1 MSTSATPKLAEST
14 AVNEAVKARMAPK
27 QATQAAPVDITANPV
42 AKIVFNPEATPEER
56 SRQIGTLLSPDL
68 ADECKASV
76 KQLEAYKEYLAQQRT
91 LMQRKL
97 IELSSTT
104 VFAKMKQTF
113 ADMNKGVLDFR
124 QMIRPLVD
132 NLDALY
138 TLRTAG
144 DNVVLDTFAEI
155 EEDRKR
161 EADWDQRTSK
171 IETEARQIT
180 LDKEMLERDIA
191 RLKTQTGL
199 FGGIKKSAQ
208 AEIAAKELEIAKGI
222 EELKASRDKAKAII
236 AEKAEHDA
244 KQGKFKAEKDQVRK
258 MLDISG
264 PEHVQRVEGIIKAAL
279 DYIDKSQVTVSEL
292 RDELGGIEGQADKLV
307 KINSQMITVVAILD
321 KGIDLACTANKE
333 KVQALSAGK
342 EGEDTLARLERERK
356 KNDFERHVTALMDS
370 GRGTKKTVADLEKD
384 AVDANT
390 FHDALGKQNVNL
402 RELSSD
408 GIASVATSLNTT
420 IQALNNSALNEAS
433 ESVRDSMRA
442 MNAVTDDVAN
452 KEVIRQALQVD
463 EASKR
468 IMEKV
473 ESMSNIA
480 ESLQAANKLR
490 EDGLSNIQSRLGEL
504 NDVTATVRARLQ
516 ESIGLDAKDPA
527 ASEAAP
533 ARKPVDDKEITFG
546 QI

>member
-1 MSTSATPKLAEST
+1 MTTSASPKLAEST

-27 QATQAAPVDITANPV
+27 PAAQAAPIDITANPV
-42 AKIVFNPEATPEER
+42 AKIVFNPEAAPEAR
-56 SRQIGTLLSPDL
+56 SQQVAALLSPDL
-68 ADECKASV
+68 AEECKASI

-91 LMQRKL
+91 LMQRRL

-104 VFAKMKQTF
+104 VFSKMKQTF

-124 QMIRPLVD
+124 EMIRPLVD

-161 EADWDQRTSK
+161 EADWDRRTS
-171 IETEARQIT
+171 EADTEIRRISS
-180 LDKEMLERDIA
+180 DKGVLEGDIA
-191 RLKTQTGL
+191 KLKTQTGM

-208 AEIAAKELEIAKGI
+208 AEIAAKELLIARQVEG
-222 EELKASRDKAKAII
+222 LKACRDKVLAIV
-236 AEKAEHDA
+236 AEKAEQDA
-244 KQGKFKAEKDQVRK
+244 KEGKFKAEKDQVRA

-264 PEHVQRVEGIIKAAL
+264 PEHVKRVEGIIKAAL
-279 DYIDKSQVTVSEL
+279 NYIDKSQVTVSEL

-321 KGIDLACTANKE
+321 KGIDLATAANKD
-333 KVQALSAGK
+333 KVQVLATAR
-342 EGEDTLARLERERK
+342 EGEDTLARLERERN
-356 KNDFERHVTALMDS
+356 KNDFERHVSALLDS
-370 GRGTKKTVADLEKD
+370 GRSTKKTVADLEKD
-384 AVDANT
+384 AVNAST

-452 KEVIRQALQVD
+452 KEVVRQALQLD
-463 EASKR
+463 ESSKR
-468 IMEKV
+468 IVEKI
-473 ESMSNIA
+473 ESMSSIA

-504 NDVTATVRARLQ
+504 NDVTAAVRSRLQ
-516 ESIGLDAKDPA
+516 ESIGMDARGPGASATSA
-527 ASEAAP
+527 AA
-533 ARKPVDDKEITFG
+533 PVDDKEITFG

>member
-1 MSTSATPKLAEST
+1 MTTSVSPKLAEST
-14 AVNEAVKARMAPK
+14 AVNEAVKARIAPK
-27 QATQAAPVDITANPV
+27 QAAQAAPIDITANPV
-42 AKIVFNPEATPEER
+42 AKIVFNPEAAPEER
-56 SRQIGTLLSPDL
+56 SRQIAGLLSPDL
-68 ADECKASV
+68 AEECKTSI

-91 LMQRKL
+91 LMQRRL
-97 IELSSTT
+97 IELSSTS

-161 EADWDQRTSK
+161 EADWDRRTS
-171 IETEARQIT
+171 EAGAEIRRIT
-180 LDKEMLERDIA
+180 SDKEMIERDIA
-191 RLKTQTGL
+191 KLKTQTGM

-208 AEIAAKELEIAKGI
+208 AEIAAKELLIAKRVDDI
-222 EELKASRDKAKAII
+222 KACRDKVAAIV
-236 AEKAEHDA
+236 AERAEHDA
-244 KQGKFKAEKDQVRK
+244 KHGKFKAEKDQVRA

-264 PEHVQRVEGIIKAAL
+264 PEHVKRVEGIIRAAL
-279 DYIDKSQVTVSEL
+279 DYIDKSQVTVSQL

-321 KGIDLACTANKE
+321 KGIDLATATNKD
-333 KVQALSAGK
+333 KVQALSTPR
-342 EGEDTLARLERERK
+342 EGEDTLARLERERT
-356 KNDFERHVTALMDS
+356 KNDLERHVTALLDS

-384 AVDANT
+384 AVNAST

-452 KEVIRQALQVD
+452 KEVIRQALQLD
-463 EASKR
+463 ESSKR
-468 IMEKV
+468 IVEKI
-473 ESMSNIA
+473 ESMSSIA
-480 ESLQAANKLR
+480 ESLQAANRLR
-490 EDGLSNIQSRLGEL
+490 EDGLANIQSRLFEL
-504 NDVTATVRARLQ
+504 NDVTTAVRARLQ
-516 ESIGLDAKDPA
+516 ESIGMDAKGPGAPA
-527 ASEAAP
+527 AAAP
-533 ARKPVDDKEITFG
+533 PAAVDDKEITFG
-546 QI
+546 QL

>member
-1 MSTSATPKLAEST
+1 MSTSAIPKLAEST

-27 QATQAAPVDITANPV
+27 QATQVAPVDITANPV
-42 AKIVFNPEATPEER
+42 AKIVFNPETTPEER
-56 SRQIGTLLSPDL
+56 SRQVGAMLSPDL
-68 ADECKASV
+68 ADECKASI

-155 EEDRKR
+155 EEDRNR
-161 EADWDQRTSK
+161 EADWDRRTSE
-171 IETEARQIT
+171 IDSESRQISSDKGV
-180 LDKEMLERDIA
+180 LDRDIA

-208 AEIAAKELEIAKGI
+208 AEIAAKELLIAQRI
-222 EELKASRDKAKAII
+222 NDLTTCRDKALAII

-264 PEHVQRVEGIIKAAL
+264 PDHVKRVEGIIQAAL
-279 DYIDKSQVTVSEL
+279 GYIDKSQVSVSEL

-321 KGIDLACTANKE
+321 RGIDLASAANKA
-333 KVQALSAGK
+333 KVQELSAPR
-342 EGEDTLARLERERK
+342 EAEDTLARLERERK
-356 KNDFERHVTALMDS
+356 KNDFERHVTSLLDS
-370 GRGTKKTVADLEKD
+370 GRSTKKTVADLEKD
-384 AVDANT
+384 AATPTPSTTPSASRMSTCANSPAT
-390 FHDALGKQNVNL
+390 
-402 RELSSD
+402 
-408 GIASVATSLNTT
+408 ASPVSP
-420 IQALNNSALNEAS
+420 
-433 ESVRDSMRA
+433 
-442 MNAVTDDVAN
+442 
-452 KEVIRQALQVD
+452 
-463 EASKR
+463 
-468 IMEKV
+468 
-473 ESMSNIA
+473 
-480 ESLQAANKLR
+480 
-490 EDGLSNIQSRLGEL
+490 
-504 NDVTATVRARLQ
+504 
-516 ESIGLDAKDPA
+516 PA
-527 ASEAAP
+527 
-533 ARKPVDDKEITFG
+533 
-546 QI
+546 

>member
-1 MSTSATPKLAEST
+1 MSTSASTKLAESP
-14 AVNEAVKARMAPK
+14 AVNEALKARLTPK
-27 QATQAAPVDITANPV
+27 PAAQAAPIDITANPV
-42 AKIVFNPEATPEER
+42 AKIVFNPEASPEQR
-56 SRQIGTLLSPDL
+56 SKQIAALLSPDL
-68 ADECKASV
+68 AEDCKTAV
-76 KQLEAYKEYLAQQRT
+76 KQLESYKEYLAQQRT

-124 QMIRPLVD
+124 EMIKPLVD

-155 EEDRKR
+155 EADRQREEDWNSRS
-161 EADWDQRTSK
+161 AALTD
-171 IETEARQIT
+171 EARRINA
-180 LDKEMLERDIA
+180 DKDTLERDIA
-191 RLKTQTGL
+191 KLKTQTGF

-208 AEIAAKELEIAKGI
+208 AEIAAKELLIAKRIQDLQGC
-222 EELKASRDKAKAII
+222 RDKAEAILK
-236 AEKAEHDA
+236 EKAENDA
-244 KQGKFKAEKDQVRK
+244 KEGKFKAEKEQVRK

-264 PEHVQRVEGIIKAAL
+264 PEHVKRVEGIIKAAL
-279 DYIDKSQVTVSEL
+279 DYIDKSQVTVADL
-292 RDELGGIEGQADKLV
+292 RDELGGIEGQADRLV
-307 KINSQMITVVAILD
+307 KINSQMVTVVAILD
-321 KGIDLACTANKE
+321 KGIDLATGANKE
-333 KVQALSAGK
+333 KIKALSSAP
-342 EGEDTLARLERERK
+342 ENEETLARLERERK
-356 KNDFERHVTALMDS
+356 KNDFERHVTALLDS

-468 IMEKV
+468 IMEKI
-473 ESMSNIA
+473 ESMSSIA

-490 EDGLSNIQSRLGEL
+490 EDGLANIQSRLGEL
-504 NDVTATVRARLQ
+504 NDVTTTVRTRLQ
-516 ESIGLDAKDPA
+516 ESIGLDARDPGTPAGTTA
-527 ASEAAP
+527 A
-533 ARKPVDDKEITFG
+533 KPVDDKEITFG
-546 QI
+546 QV

>member
-1 MSTSATPKLAEST
+1 MTTSASPKLAEST
-14 AVNEAVKARMAPK
+14 AVNEAVKARIAPK
-27 QATQAAPVDITANPV
+27 PAAQVAPIDITANPV
-42 AKIVFNPEATPEER
+42 AKIVFNPEAAPEER
-56 SRQIGTLLSPDL
+56 SRQVAALLSPDL
-68 ADECKASV
+68 AEECKTAV
-76 KQLEAYKEYLAQQRT
+76 KQLEVYKEYLAQQRT
-91 LMQRKL
+91 LMQRRL

-124 QMIRPLVD
+124 GMIRPLVD

-161 EADWDQRTSK
+161 ESDWERRTSDADS
-171 IETEARQIT
+171 ETRRIAS
-180 LDKEMLERDIA
+180 DKDMLERDIA
-191 RLKTQTGL
+191 QLRTQTGL

-208 AEIAAKELEIAKGI
+208 AEIAAKELLIAQGI
-222 EELKASRDKAKAII
+222 ERLKTCREKAATII
-236 AEKAEHDA
+236 AEKAEYEA

-264 PEHVQRVEGIIKAAL
+264 PEHVKRVEGIIKTAL
-279 DYIDKSQVTVSEL
+279 DYIDKSQVSVSEL

-321 KGIDLACTANKE
+321 KGIDLATATNKE
-333 KVQALSAGK
+333 KVQALSTVK
-342 EGEDTLARLERERK
+342 DGEDPLTRLERERK
-356 KNDFERHVTALMDS
+356 KNDFERHVTALIDS
-370 GRGTKKTVADLEKD
+370 GRSTKKTVADLEKD
-384 AVDANT
+384 AVSAST

-452 KEVIRQALQVD
+452 KEVIRQALQLD
-463 EASKR
+463 ESSR
-468 IMEKV
+468 QIMEKI
-473 ESMSNIA
+473 ESMSSIA

-504 NDVTATVRARLQ
+504 NDVTAAVRARLQ
-516 ESIGLDAKDPA
+516 ESIGMDAKGPDASPA
-527 ASEAAP
+527 ATTRA
-533 ARKPVDDKEITFG
+533 PVDGKEITFG
-546 QI
+546 